1 MSLATAGKW
10 TTRRL
15 LSPAQQRCFSKA
27 PCRCSSNRAIS
38 EANNTPHLS
47 FRSFISALRE
57 QGDLVDV
64 KEPVSADL
72 EAAAVTRRVYEK
84 RAPAPLFHDVIGI
97 DPKTGLFRILGAP
110 VGLRK
115 NKKDQY
121 GRLALQLGLPATST
135 AREIVEKMI
144 AAKEGTPLPP
154 VVVDRADAPCKENIL
169 KGSEV
174 DMTKWPIPR
183 LHELDGGN
191 YLATYGF
198 HIVQTPD
205 KSWVSWS
212 ISRAMHLAGEPRA
225 LTAPV
230 LKGQHI
236 HAVRQRWIDAGEEK
250 TPWAL
255 VLGGPP
261 AAAFVAGMPLPYE
274 VNEDGYVGALSGSP
288 LEVVKCETNDLY
300 VPANSEIV
308 LEGHISNSKTVPEGP
323 MGEYHGY
330 AFKDKPVMKPLF
342 HVDCVTYRKNPVVPI
357 CVAGLPPDETH
368 TVWGPSI
375 SAELLSALRKAGF
388 PVNFVWLPLEAL
400 CIWIFVSVD
409 TKKLASMNISPEE
422 LCKRAGELIFGT
434 HAGWEIPKVFLVGD
448 DVDITDINQ
457 VLWALSTRYRPGADE
472 YIFDDATGLPLLPY
486 MMRAT
491 RKEVPDP
498 GKGGKSVVN
507 LLLPEEFD
515 GERNWLP
522 SNFEGSYPED
532 IKETVLSKWEKYGYA
547 EDE

>member
-1 MSLATAGKW
+1 MRMRTW
-10 TTRRL
+10 TPKQL
-15 LSPAQQRCFSKA
+15 LSPVQRRGFSIA
-27 PCRCSSNRAIS
+27 PFRWTSNRSIS
-38 EANNTPHLS
+38 EANNAPHLS

-57 QGDLVDV
+57 QGDLIDV
-64 KEPVSADL
+64 KEPVSPDL
-72 EAAAVTRRVYEK
+72 EAAAITRRVYEK
-84 RAPAPLFHDVIGI
+84 RTPAPLFHNVLGTDT
-97 DPKTGLFRILGAP
+97 KTGLFKILGAP

-115 NKKDQY
+115 NKNDQY

-154 VVVDRADAPCKENIL
+154 VTVDAADAPCKHNII
-169 KGSEV
+169 KGDEI

-183 LHELDGGN
+183 LHTFDGGN

-205 KSWVSWS
+205 KSWISWS

-236 HAVRQRWIDAGEEK
+236 HAVRQRWIDAGADE

-255 VLGGPP
+255 VLGAPP
-261 AAAFVAGMPLPYE
+261 AATFVAGMPLPYE

-288 LEVVKCETNDLY
+288 LEVVKCETNDIY

-308 LEGHISNSKTVPEGP
+308 LEGRISNSKIVPEGP

-330 AFKDKPVMKPLF
+330 SFKDKPIMKPLF
-342 HVDCVTYRKNPVVPI
+342 HVDCVTYRNNPVVPI
-357 CVAGLPPDETH
+357 CVAGMPPDETH
-368 TVWGPSI
+368 TVCGPSV
-375 SAELLSALRKAGF
+375 SAELLSALRKADF
-388 PVNFVWLPLEAL
+388 PVDFVWIPFESL
-400 CIWIFVSVD
+400 CIWIVVSVD
-409 TKKLASMNISPEE
+409 IKKLAQMNISSEE
-422 LCKRAGELIFGT
+422 LCRRAGEIIFST
-434 HAGWEIPKVFLVGD
+434 HAGWEIPKVFLVGN

-472 YIFDDATGLPLLPY
+472 YVFGDTTGLPLLPY
-486 MMRAT
+486 MTRAK
-491 RKEVPDP
+491 RQEVPDP
-498 GKGGKSVVN
+498 GRGGKSVVN

-522 SNFEGSYPED
+522 SNFDASYPED
-532 IKETVLSKWEKYGYA
+532 IKDKVLSKWEKYGYPK
-547 EDE
+547 EE